1 MCRCGS
7 AVSRHNSSTQSSTA
21 LSIHT
26 HADAST
32 THTDGDASAAS
43 LGFWFLLLVAD
54 ERRHLW
60 IVHKLDATDRV
71 LRRIGVKVFRVR
83 RRLVQWCRPSDSDAA
98 NVIANASAHTCTHS
112 GATDTRVD
120 ASTTT

>member
-1 MCRCGS
+1 
-7 AVSRHNSSTQSSTA
+7 
-21 LSIHT
+21 
-26 HADAST
+26 
-32 THTDGDASAAS
+32 
-43 LGFWFLLLVAD
+43 VAD

-83 RRLVQWCRPSDSDAA
+83 RRLVQWCLPSDSDAA
-98 NVIANASAHTCTHS
+98 IVIADAIASSRAHC

-120 ASTTT
+120 VSTTT